1 MKLVDSDDYR
11 RKTETPVLGKSTFTQ
26 AEALELFEEMVRAE
40 AANGRLGKSRRKR
53 LIQYAAALQL
63 TPLQASRIVTKV
75 TRETPEVSLSDPPLL
90 YKVVEQAARPHK
102 YPLWIRLSLI
112 LAVAVACGHVARHLF
127 L

>member
-11 RKTETPVLGKSTFTQ
+11 RKTETPVLGESTFTQ

-75 TRETPEVSLSDPPLL
+75 CSETQEVFSSDSPLL
-90 YKVVEQAARPHK
+90 YKVVEHAARPQK
-102 YPLWIRLSLI
+102 YPLWLRLSLI
-112 LAVAVACGHVARHLF
+112 LTVAVACGHVARRFF